1 MEERFILLAAR
12 NFIGHLVLVLKNCFV
27 NPSLMHSPGIHL
39 EDSLLKLTCYMPFFK
54 SQVF

>member
-12 NFIGHLVLVLKNCFV
+12 DFIGHLVLVLKNGSV
-27 NPSLMHSPGIHL
+27 NPSLMHSSGRQSF
-39 EDSLLKLTCYMPFFK
+39 ETSMYMPVFK